1 MELGMIQLLKM
12 KQGVERIL
20 HVPGNYKGGI
30 LEMAL
35 VVDCNMDKTAAQEG
49 IAAIVKALKSHSETF
64 RNVRLNVVW
73 WKSDDEIVTEVIPLP
88 MMQMGTPFES
98 YEKMAANKRIDPL
111 FANLKLFQARS
122 KLILLLSD
130 GQFFVEDEEQCM
142 ESLKPFLGRKMLL
155 LLDEVSDEIEKLA
168 LKMRMITQEVQ
179 TDQKDFDHEKITEI
193 FKGL

>member
-35 VVDCNMDKTAAQEG
+35 IVDCNLDKETAKSG
-49 IAAIVKALKSHSETF
+49 IQTIVKALKAHSETF
-64 RNVRLNVVW
+64 RNVRLNVIW
-73 WKSDDEIVTEVIPLP
+73 WKSDEVIETEVIPMP
-88 MMQMGTPFES
+88 VMQMGTPFDN
-98 YEKMAANKRIDPL
+98 YERMAAHKRIDVL

-122 KLILLLSD
+122 KFILMLSD
-130 GQFFVEDEEQCM
+130 GDFAIESEEGCM

-155 LLDEVSDEIEKLA
+155 LLDDISPEVETLA
-168 LKMRMITQEVQ
+168 LKARMITLEV
-179 TDQKDFDHEKITEI
+179 
-193 FKGL
+193 

>member
-1 MELGMIQLLKM
+1 MKM
-12 KQGVERIL
+12 KQSVERIL

-35 VVDCNMDKTAAQEG
+35 IIDCNLDQE
-49 IAAIVKALKSHSETF
+49 IAKSSVQTIVKALKSHSEVF
-64 RNVRLNVVW
+64 RNVRLNVIW
-73 WKSDDEIVTEVIPLP
+73 WKTDEEIVTEVMP
-88 MMQMGTPFES
+88 MAVLQIGTPFES

-168 LKMRMITQEVQ
+168 LKMRMITQEV
-179 TDQKDFDHEKITEI
+179 
-193 FKGL
+193 

>member
-20 HVPGNYKGGI
+20 HVPGNYKGGV

-35 VVDCNMDKTAAQEG
+35 IIDCNMEKGCAKESVC
-49 IAAIVKALKSHSETF
+49 AIVKALKSHSETF

-73 WKSDDEIVTEVIPLP
+73 WKKDDQIETEVIPMP
-88 MMQMGTPFES
+88 MMQMGTPFEA
-98 YEKMAANKRIDPL
+98 YEKQAAMKRVDCL

-122 KLILLLSD
+122 KLILLISD
-130 GQFFVEDEEQCM
+130 GDFSVENEENCM

-155 LLDEVSDEIEKLA
+155 LLDEISDEIEKLA
-168 LKMRMITQEVQ
+168 LRARMITQE
-179 TDQKDFDHEKITEI
+179 I
-193 FKGL
+193 

>member
-12 KQGVERIL
+12 KQSVERIL

-35 VVDCNMDKTAAQEG
+35 IVDCNLDKQTAKESVQS
-49 IAAIVKALKSHSETF
+49 IVKALKSHRETF
-64 RNVRLNVVW
+64 KNVRLNVIW
-73 WKSDDEIVTEVIPLP
+73 WKSDEEFVTEVLP
-88 MMQMGTPFES
+88 MPVLQIGTPFDG
-98 YEKMAANKRIDPL
+98 YEKMAAQKRIDLL

-130 GQFFVEDEEQCM
+130 GDFSIESEEGCT

-155 LLDEVSDEIEKLA
+155 MLDDISEEIEKLA
-168 LKMRMITQEVQ
+168 LKARMITLEV
-179 TDQKDFDHEKITEI
+179 
-193 FKGL
+193 